1 MSYTTNPTSS
11 TTVVSRDDERTSL
24 LNRVSWGAILA
35 GVVVALV
42 TQLILNVLGIG
53 VGLSTL
59 DATAGAAD
67 NPSASTSSIVT
78 ALWIAATGIFAS
90 FLGGQVAGRLAGSS
104 RSSTAGWHGLVSWA
118 ATTLVLFYLLTTA
131 LGSLVGGAFNLVG
144 SAAGGIGSA
153 VSSAGSAAASAVPGA
168 AGLADHAGQLTA
180 NLQNQVQ
187 GALNSND
194 PAAVRDSIV
203 DYVRSSASGDQAA
216 QNAARD
222 RAVNALARTAN
233 ITPEEARTRI
243 DQLQTQYREAAAQAE
258 QKARAAAETARSAT
272 SRASLL
278 GVLAL
283 VLGAVASWF
292 GGMSGVPRREMT
304 ATTTTARV

>member
-1 MSYTTNPTSS
+1 MNAAP
-11 TTVVSRDDERTSL
+11 RRRGWCPSL
-24 LNRVSWGAILA
+24 YDPMETGDGLLVRVK
-35 GVVVALV
+35 
-42 TQLILNVLGIG
+42 
-53 VGLSTL
+53 
-59 DATAGAAD
+59 
-67 NPSASTSSIVT
+67 PP
-78 ALWIAATGIFAS
+78 
-90 FLGGQVAGRLAGSS
+90 
-104 RSSTAGWHGLVSWA
+104 
-118 ATTLVLFYLLTTA
+118 
-131 LGSLVGGAFNLVG
+131 
-144 SAAGGIGSA
+144 AAGLA
-153 VSSAGSAAASAVPGA
+153 SAAARALADAAERFGNGVVELTRRGNLQVRGLSPNGVAGFASAMVA
-168 AGLADHAGQLTA
+168 AGLADPAGQLTA